1 MKETDLLQKAL
12 GLADPWKVVSVNFDS
27 AKGRLD
33 IEIDFEKG
41 ATFDCP
47 SCGVAG
53 CKAHDTEFKDWRHLN
68 FFQHETY
75 LHARVPRAGCSDC
88 GPHVVDLPWARLG
101 SGFTLLFEAF
111 IMTLAKQM
119 PVNAIARLV
128 GEHDT
133 RLWRILKHYVD
144 EARKHL
150 DMSEVRRAGVDETSR
165 KKHHQYV
172 SVVMDL
178 DQSSVLYATEGKGAE
193 VIESFAQDLEAHG
206 GDRSNIEEVCCDMS
220 PAFISGVKQYLPE
233 AQLTFDKF
241 HVLKVIN
248 EAVDKVR
255 IEEQRQQ
262 PELLKKSKYIWLKNP
277 DNLNDHQKERLA
289 SLRLK
294 DLNLKTARAY
304 HIRLNFQDFWK
315 QSPLEAESFLKR
327 WYFWATHSRLEP
339 IKQAAYTIKRHWD
352 GVLRWATSR
361 INNGIL
367 EGINSLIQAAK
378 ARARGYRS
386 ARNFITMIYIIAGK
400 LEFDLPT

>member
-1 MKETDLLQKAL
+1 MPYLHLVRK
-12 GLADPWKVVSVNFDS
+12 
-27 AKGRLD
+27 D
-33 IEIDFEKG
+33 I
-41 ATFDCP
+41 T
-47 SCGVAG
+47 
-53 CKAHDTEFKDWRHLN
+53 HDTEFKDWRHLN

-150 DMSEVRRAGVDETSR
+150 DMSEVHRAGVDETSR

>member
-12 GLADPWKVVSVNFDS
+12 GLTAPWKVVSVDFDA

-33 IEIDFEKG
+33 IRIDFEKG
-41 ATFDCP
+41 ARFDCP

-53 CKAHDTEFKDWRHLN
+53 CPVHDTETKQWRHLN

-88 GPHVVDLPWARLG
+88 GPYVVDLPWARLG

-133 RLWRILKHYVD
+133 RLWRILRHYVD
-144 EARKHL
+144 EARGRL
-150 DMSEVRRAGVDETSR
+150 DMSEVRRVGVDETSR
-165 KKHHQYV
+165 KKHHKYV

-178 DQSSVLYATEGKGAE
+178 DQSSVLYATEGKDAA
-193 VIESFAQDLEAHG
+193 VIESFAKDLEAHG
-206 GDRSNIEEVCCDMS
+206 GDCKGVEEVCCDMS
-220 PAFISGVKQYLPE
+220 PAFISGVKKHLPD

-248 EAVDKVR
+248 DAVDKVR
-255 IEEQRQQ
+255 IEEQRQPARIIEEEQ
-262 PELLKKSKYIWLKNP
+262 VHMVEESLTTSTTIRKR
-277 DNLNDHQKERLA
+277 RLA

-315 QSPLEAESFLKR
+315 QSPDRGGIVFKALVFLGDPQQIGTDQASCLYDQAPLGWGIALGNLKNQQRNTGRHQQPHPSGQGKSSWLSFRTQFHYDDLHHCGQ
-327 WYFWATHSRLEP
+327 T
-339 IKQAAYTIKRHWD
+339 
-352 GVLRWATSR
+352 R
-361 INNGIL
+361 I
-367 EGINSLIQAAK
+367 
-378 ARARGYRS
+378 
-386 ARNFITMIYIIAGK
+386 
-400 LEFDLPT
+400 